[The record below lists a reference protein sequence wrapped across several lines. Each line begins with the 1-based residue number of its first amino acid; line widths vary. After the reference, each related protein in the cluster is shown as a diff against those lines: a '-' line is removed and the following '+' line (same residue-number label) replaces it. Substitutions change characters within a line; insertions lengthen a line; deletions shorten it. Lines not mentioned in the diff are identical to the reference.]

1 VLINSLSNFPKGVLA
16 LLYRMTPSG
25 QWVGPYRLNSV
36 KGVILVAYLKK
47 NHILFNLFY
56 VALNFMVCIYENA
69 FLSLDALAHHL
80 HVHVDDALH
89 SVVIS
94 CYDLYT
100 VCP

>member
-1 VLINSLSNFPKGVLA
+1 
-16 LLYRMTPSG
+16 
-25 QWVGPYRLNSV
+25 
-36 KGVILVAYLKK
+36 
-47 NHILFNLFY
+47 
-56 VALNFMVCIYENA
+56 MVCIYENA